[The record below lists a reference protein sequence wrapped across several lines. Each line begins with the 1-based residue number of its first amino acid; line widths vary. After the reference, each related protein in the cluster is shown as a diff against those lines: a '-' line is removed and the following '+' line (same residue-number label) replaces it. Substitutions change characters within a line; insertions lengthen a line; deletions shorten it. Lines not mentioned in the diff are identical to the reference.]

1 MGGRW
6 HNIALSVDLRVKTLC
21 KRLGFRFVDN
31 WSYFYG
37 NDKLYHIDGVHL
49 NKSGVLK
56 LESNFFNAL
65 KWSKK

>member
-6 HNIALSVDLRVKTLC
+6 HNIALSVDMQVKTLS
-21 KRLGFRFVDN
+21 KRLGFGFVDN
-31 WSYFYG
+31 WSHFYG
-37 NDKLYHIDGVHL
+37 NDKLFHIDGVHL
-49 NKSGVLK
+49 NKSDVLR